1 MVESERDDGHG
12 MTKCGDRAFSV
23 RWLERSRKVPLKRTI
38 VILALVLLSA
48 CVSRTAQ
55 TPAPEAALD
64 RRQVGDESALSERM
78 AAEFARQAEDEP
90 GRLRHLAKA
99 AEASDD
105 PSIAESALHAAL
117 TAADTAMAEAMLA
130 RLVKLAPDSAE
141 PRAWAIALALHKGKS
156 EEAWALTQSPAKPA
170 IENRQLGRALA
181 AVPVRERV
189 LPYIERTIEASTD
202 LTTALRW
209 CAFVRRLGESDLAL
223 ILVSRLIERFP
234 RESAGWAWRAQL
246 KREQKDAD
254 GAAADFAAALQLDPE
269 SRFLRLSLAQLEDE
283 AGHSA
288 AAARRVAAIQPADD
302 LVVQAQVAYAARS
315 EDPADLS
322 AAYVALKALPEPRPA
337 LRLKLLGTVA
347 ELLGKREEAIAWLR
361 SVADGPEQAEAWLR
375 AAVLLN
381 ESEKYTEALELLHSL
396 RGKGGSGRSELV
408 SSYLIEGHILTQ
420 TESTEAARD
429 LYSAGISLL
438 PDEAQLFYARAL
450 EQANL
455 GDTAAAEA
463 DLRQVLSLEPD
474 NADAMNALGYT
485 LADQTD
491 RLQEALELVEK
502 ALKLKPDD
510 GAILDSMG
518 WVRFRMGQAAEAV
531 GFLRAA
537 HAKQQDVEIAAHLGE
552 ALWASN
558 QRDEARKIWADA
570 RKRNPENPV
579 LQDTLRRHGL

>member
-1 MVESERDDGHG
+1 
-12 MTKCGDRAFSV
+12 
-23 RWLERSRKVPLKRTI
+23 
-38 VILALVLLSA
+38 
-48 CVSRTAQ
+48 
-55 TPAPEAALD
+55 
-64 RRQVGDESALSERM
+64 
-78 AAEFARQAEDEP
+78 
-90 GRLRHLAKA
+90 
-99 AEASDD
+99 
-105 PSIAESALHAAL
+105 
-117 TAADTAMAEAMLA
+117 
-130 RLVKLAPDSAE
+130 
-141 PRAWAIALALHKGKS
+141 LHKGKS

-202 LTTALRW
+202 LATALRW

-246 KREQKDAD
+246 KREQKDAE

-315 EDPADLS
+315 EDPADLR
-322 AAYVALKALPEPRPA
+322 AAYVALNALPEPRPA

-361 SVADGPEQAEAWLR
+361 SVADGSEQAEAWLR

-381 ESEKYTEALELLHSL
+381 ESGKYPEALELLRSL
-396 RGKGGSGRSELV
+396 RGKGTSGRSELV
-408 SSYLIEGHILTQ
+408 SSYLIEGNILTM
-420 TESTEAARD
+420 TASSEAARD

-438 PDEAQLFYARAL
+438 PDEGRLFYARAL
-450 EQANL
+450 EHANL

-491 RLQEALELVEK
+491 RLQEALELVET

-570 RKRNPENPV
+570 HKRNPENPV
-579 LQDTLRRHGL
+579 LRDTLRRHGL